1 LISSI
6 SPPSPLHTL
15 FPHVKHSIFSL
26 PCYYTPLCQI
36 IIGFPTFRYQGFC
49 FSDTVGHRGFFL
61 FRTPLEAEGFFLF
74 GNRRTPS
81 FPFFGHR
88 NFPFSDTEVFAF
100 WKPSEAKVS
109 PFLDTVGS
117 RGFPFRTPSEAEVS
131 LFRTPSEAD
140 VFPFSEAAVFAS
152 KDAVGHRVF
161 PFSDKNVL
169 IYGGA

>member
-1 LISSI
+1 MISSI

-26 PCYYTPLCQI
+26 PCCYTPLCQI
-36 IIGFPTFRYQGFC
+36 IIGFSTFRYQGFC
-49 FSDTVGHRGFFL
+49 FSDTIGHRGFFL
-61 FRTPLEAEGFFLF
+61 FWTPLEAEGFFLF
-74 GNRRTPS
+74 GNRRTLS

-117 RGFPFRTPSEAEVS
+117 QG
-131 LFRTPSEAD
+131 
-140 VFPFSEAAVFAS
+140 
-152 KDAVGHRVF
+152 F
-161 PFSDKNVL
+161 PFSDTIGNQCFSFFGSRGVCFKGCRRTPSFSFFRQKCVNL
-169 IYGGA
+169 

>member
-1 LISSI
+1 MISSI

-74 GNRRTPS
+74 GNRRKPS
-81 FPFFGHR
+81 F
-88 NFPFSDTEVFAF
+88 FPFSDTEIFLFQIPRFLLVGNRR
-100 WKPSEAKVS
+100 KPM
-109 PFLDTVGS
+109 
-117 RGFPFRTPSEAEVS
+117 FPFFGHHRKPMFFLFRKPRCLLQRTPSD
-131 LFRTPSEAD
+131 TD

-152 KDAVGHRVF
+152 KDTVGHRVF

-169 IYGGA
+169 IYSGA